1 MGTHWLATVSGLAA
15 LSVFSAAAC
24 SASDDGGGGGKGGG
38 ANSGNGGSGNSG
50 TGGIGVGG
58 GTGGGITIDSGTGST
73 SGTGGSIGDACAVAT
88 SKPTDPVLAPAD
100 IIWAVDQS
108 GSMDQETA
116 YVQQQINAFA
126 NQIAAPNID
135 YHVVMIANTS
145 GGNAICVPPPL
156 SGGGCGNGPRFRLV
170 NQQIESNDA
179 LSLIIS
185 RYPDYQDFLRMGAV
199 KHFVVVSDDNP
210 TDSPINS
217 AAAFT
222 SALANAQPTGMFADW
237 KFHSVFAYGAIPFVG
252 CFGAFG
258 TGAAYGTILEQL
270 VTQTGGAKGE
280 ICLGDWTL
288 VFAAIQSAV
297 VQGAKVSCEY
307 DVPDPGAGQ
316 TLDPNKVNVQY
327 FPGGQPPS
335 QTVFR
340 VNDASQCTTGGGQG
354 GWYFD
359 NNTAPT
365 KIFLCPDTCA
375 AVQSDAA
382 AKIEVQFGCESQF
395 KPPA

>member
-1 MGTHWLATVSGLAA
+1 MGTKWLLSVSGLA
-15 LSVFSAAAC
+15 LWSLVMTSVAC
-24 SASDDGGGGGKGGG
+24 SASDDSGGGGKGGG
-38 ANSGNGGSGNSG
+38 GNAANGGSGNGS
-50 TGGIGVGG
+50 GGINVGG
-58 GTGGGITIDSGTGST
+58 GTGGIAIDSGTGST
-73 SGTGGSIGDACAVAT
+73 SGTGGNIGDACAVAT

-108 GSMDQETA
+108 GSMNQETA
-116 YVQQQINAFA
+116 YVQQQINTFA
-126 NQIAAPNID
+126 NQIAASNID
-135 YHVVMIANTS
+135 YHVVMIASTS
-145 GGNAICVPPPL
+145 SGNAICVPPPL
-156 SGGGCGNGPRFRLV
+156 SGGSCGDGPRFRLV
-170 NQQIESNDA
+170 NQSVDSNDA
-179 LSLIIS
+179 LSLIIQT
-185 RYPDYQDFLRMGAV
+185 YPQYSDFLRMNAV

-210 TDSPINS
+210 TDAPINS

-222 SALANAQPTGMFADW
+222 SALANAQPPGMFQSW
-237 KFHSVFAYGAIPFVG
+237 KFHSIYAFGVIPVVG

-280 ICLGDWTL
+280 ICLGDWTP

-327 FPGGQPPS
+327 FPGGQPPA
-335 QTVFR
+335 QTVYR
-340 VNDASQCTTGGGQG
+340 VNDISQCTTGGGQG

-359 NNTAPT
+359 NNAAPT
-365 KIFLCPDTCA
+365 KIFLCPDTCTV
-375 AVQSDAA
+375 VQADSA